1 MALGAA
7 LRAKTSLV
15 AKLYGTANERNTGLL
30 SAGVAFFAFLAVF
43 PGIAAFISVFGVF
56 ADPIMLNDQLVL
68 LQDFLPP
75 AAYILLETQITR
87 LVWANEGVLGWA
99 SLISAIIALFLARR
113 GVDAMLIGLSAIH
126 GAPRRKGIV
135 HAASVAVITLGMLVV
150 GVVALL
156 SVLVLPVILAI
167 FPLGG
172 AQAFL
177 LEASRWILTLSLVAL
192 WIGVFYRIGPNRPR
206 NHPVIWKPGLIAAV
220 TLWLTASAGFSF
232 YIKNFGNYNEIYGS
246 IGAVIAL
253 LMWFYI
259 SAYAVLL
266 GGVLNATLENEKSA
280 AEKTITARLD
290 ETFP

>member
-1 MALGAA
+1 MASGAT
-7 LRAKTSLV
+7 LRAKISLV
-15 AKLYGTANERNTGLL
+15 AKLYSTANERNTGLL

-43 PGIAAFISVFGVF
+43 PGIAAFISVFGFF
-56 ADPIMLNDQLVL
+56 ADPIMLNDQLML

-177 LEASRWILTLSLVAL
+177 LEASRWILTLSLVTL

-220 TLWLTASAGFSF
+220 TLWLTASGGFSF

-280 AEKTITARLD
+280 AEKPVTARLD